1 MQPIFRDPLLGHL
14 AQTDD
19 KASYSGALDVY
30 LGVDVRCRFLSV
42 AFDCRPHCRS
52 HWSDVLVIDE
62 GGFNEMMVLGMI
74 FDIVVV
80 EYVRLILGLG

>member
-1 MQPIFRDPLLGHL
+1 MQPIFRNPLLGHL

-42 AFDCRPHCRS
+42 AHIAVP
-52 HWSDVLVIDE
+52 I
-62 GGFNEMMVLGMI
+62 GAM
-74 FDIVVV
+74 
-80 EYVRLILGLG
+80 YQ